1 VLLTLYI
8 AIPAVAAQAAWQL
21 GRVDTRL
28 SRWAAVAGT
37 AVPLALLI
45 VQWVANAGEL
55 RGDFVAKGAGTP
67 AFISGAA
74 SGAWIAH
81 VKVDWIPSLG
91 ISYFLAADGLTLIM
105 LLLTFGLGLLAVL
118 CSWRGIT
125 DKVGVFHLMVLWTVA
140 GLAGVFLSLDLFL
153 FYFFF
158 EMMLIPMY
166 FLIAVWGHERRVYS
180 AIKFF
185 IFTQVSGLLMLVAIV
200 ALVFIHGRETGVYT
214 FDYTQ
219 LLGTAMSPTTA
230 MLLMLGFFAAFAVK
244 LPAWPLHTWLPDA
257 HTDAPTAGSVLLAG
271 VLIKIGAYGMIRFMI
286 PLFPSAA
293 YEFRFWAL
301 VLGVVG
307 ILYGAV
313 LAYAQTDLK
322 RLVAYTSVSHMGFAL
337 IGIFAWNTWALQG
350 VILELVCHALS
361 TGALFILVGGLQDR
375 IHTRDMTKMGGL
387 WQVAPRMGGTAMFF
401 AMASLGL
408 PGLGNFVAE
417 FLILVGV
424 WQVSHWA
431 AVLGAVGLVFAT
443 VYALWMM
450 QRAFQGEET
459 HGLKFADLTK
469 LEIGMFASMIAALV
483 LLGFWPQPLI
493 TTARNTINGLHGQ
506 TSQSEFNRGPAEKLI
521 ELPDGSPGGAG
532 QATAATPTPGISPR
546 EGGEID
552 AFSDDGGGR

>member
-1 VLLTLYI
+1 VILLWYI
-8 AIPAVAAQAAWQL
+8 LIPAVAAPVAWLL
-21 GRVDTRL
+21 GRQNPVLARCT
-28 SRWAAVAGT
+28 AVLGT
-37 AVPLALLI
+37 AAPLALVAGQWI
-45 VQWVANAGEL
+45 VNADALRAPFAPAGPGPAGLVAG
-55 RGDFVAKGAGTP
+55 
-67 AFISGAA
+67 S
-74 SGAWIAH
+74 WIAD
-81 VKVDWIPSLG
+81 VKAEWIDSLG
-91 ISYFLAADGLTLIM
+91 ISFFLAADGLTLIM
-105 LLLTFGLGLLAVL
+105 LLLTFALGLLAVL
-118 CSWRGIT
+118 ASWRGIT
-125 DKVGVFHLMVLWTVA
+125 ERVGVFHLMVLWTVA

-185 IFTQVSGLLMLVAIV
+185 IFTQVSGLLMLIAIV
-200 ALVFIHGRETGVYT
+200 ALVFIHGRATGVYT
-214 FDYTQ
+214 FDFTQ
-219 LLGTAMSPTTA
+219 LLGTRMGSTTA

-271 VLIKIGAYGMIRFMI
+271 VLIKIGAYGMIRFMV
-286 PLFPSAA
+286 PLFPDAA
-293 YEFRFWAL
+293 RDFRVWAL
-301 VLGVVG
+301 ILGVVG
-307 ILYGAV
+307 IIYGAIM
-313 LAYAQTDLK
+313 AYAQTDMK
-322 RLVAYTSVSHMGFAL
+322 RLVAYTSVSHMGFVL
-337 IGIFAWNTWALQG
+337 LGIFAWNTLALQG
-350 VILELVCHALS
+350 VILQLVCHALS

-375 IHTRDMTKMGGL
+375 IHTRDMDKMGGL

-424 WQVSHWA
+424 WQVSPWA

-459 HGLKFADLTK
+459 HGLSFVDLTK
-469 LEIGMFASMIAALV
+469 REIGMFAGMIAALV

-493 TTARNTINGLHGQ
+493 TTARQ
-506 TSQSEFNRGPAEKLI
+506 TVEGVQVMTSGSTLNWGPDPGRTGDPATGAAATDAAQAAGAAAA
-521 ELPDGSPGGAG
+521 PDGETVVA
-532 QATAATPTPGISPR
+532 
-546 EGGEID
+546 
-552 AFSDDGGGR
+552 DDGGAP

>member
-8 AIPAVAAQAAWQL
+8 LIPAVAAVAAWLL

-37 AVPLALLI
+37 AGPLILLT
-45 VQWVANAGEL
+45 VQWVADASRLRAGH
-55 RGDFVAKGAGTP
+55 
-67 AFISGAA
+67 FISGPDTAA
-74 SGAWIAH
+74 AARVAAESSWIAH

-125 DKVGVFHLMVLWTVA
+125 DKVGVFHLMILWTVA

-185 IFTQVSGLLMLVAIV
+185 IFTQVSGLLMLIAII

-219 LLGTAMSPTTA
+219 MLGMHFSPTTA

-271 VLIKIGAYGMIRFMI
+271 VLIKIGAYGMIRFMV

-307 ILYGAV
+307 IIYGAV
-313 LAYAQTDLK
+313 MAYAQTDLK

-375 IHTRDMTKMGGL
+375 IHTRDMRKMGGL
-387 WQVAPRMGGTAMFF
+387 WQVAPRMGGTGMFF

-459 HGLKFADLTK
+459 HGGKFADLTK
-469 LEIGMFASMIAALV
+469 LEVGMFASMIVALV

-493 TTARNTINGLHGQ
+493 ATARNTIDGLHAQ
-506 TSQSEFNRGPAEKLI
+506 TSAVYMGFPPDDNVIDAGGSAVQAAARHGAHSAGTDQTAVAAAE
-521 ELPDGSPGGAG
+521 E
-532 QATAATPTPGISPR
+532 
-546 EGGEID
+546 EGGQ
-552 AFSDDGGGR
+552 

>member
-1 VLLTLYI
+1 MLTLYI
-8 AIPAVAAQAAWQL
+8 LIPAALAPLAWLL
-21 GRVDTRL
+21 GRSNPL
-28 SRWAAVAGT
+28 LARWT
-37 AVPLALLI
+37 AVLGTSVPLVLLT
-45 VQWVANAGEL
+45 VQWIANAGEL

-74 SGAWIAH
+74 SAAWIAH

-125 DKVGVFHLMVLWTVA
+125 DKVGVFHLMILWTVA

-166 FLIAVWGHERRVYS
+166 FLIAVWGHERRVRS

-200 ALVFIHGRETGVYT
+200 ALMFIHGRETGVYT

-219 LLGTAMSPTTA
+219 MLGMHLGTRTA

-307 ILYGAV
+307 IIYGA
-313 LAYAQTDLK
+313 LMAYAQTDLK

-375 IHTRDMTKMGGL
+375 IHTRDMGKMGGL

-459 HGLKFADLTK
+459 HSWSFADLTRR
-469 LEIGMFASMIAALV
+469 EVGMFGAMIAALV

-493 TTARNTINGLHGQ
+493 ATARQTVTGLQ
-506 TSQSEFNRGPAEKLI
+506 QMTAQSTLAQPQPSAGKGGPAAGEAA
-521 ELPDGSPGGAG
+521 LPVSDAAAG
-532 QATAATPTPGISPR
+532 EAAL
-546 EGGEID
+546 
-552 AFSDDGGGR
+552 ADDGGAQQ

>member
-1 VLLTLYI
+1 VILLWYLL
-8 AIPAVAAQAAWQL
+8 IPAVAAPVAWLAGRRSPVAA
-21 GRVDTRL
+21 
-28 SRWAAVAGT
+28 RWIAVAAT
-37 AVPLALLI
+37 AAPLALLVAQWI
-45 VQWVANAGEL
+45 AEASTLGRAFAATGPGASGLVAGSWVADLKA
-55 RGDFVAKGAGTP
+55 P
-67 AFISGAA
+67 
-74 SGAWIAH
+74 WIE
-81 VKVDWIPSLG
+81 SLG
-91 ISYFLAADGLTLIM
+91 ISFFVAADGLTLIM
-105 LLLTFGLGLLAVL
+105 LLLTFALGLLAVL

-125 DKVGVFHLMVLWTVA
+125 QHVGVFHLMILWTVA

-166 FLIAVWGHERRVYS
+166 FLIAVWGHERRISS

-214 FDYTQ
+214 FDFTQ
-219 LLGTAMSPTTA
+219 LLGTPMAASTA
-230 MLLMLGFFAAFAVK
+230 FILMLGFFAAFAVK

-271 VLIKIGAYGMIRFMI
+271 VLIKIGAYGMLRFMV
-286 PLFPSAA
+286 PLFPDAVA
-293 YEFRFWAL
+293 DFRTWAL
-301 VLGVVG
+301 VLGVIG
-307 ILYGAV
+307 IIYGAV
-313 LAYAQTDLK
+313 LAYAQTDMK
-322 RLVAYTSVSHMGFAL
+322 RLVAYTSVSHMGFVL
-337 IGIFAWNTWALQG
+337 IGVFAWNELALQG
-350 VILELVCHALS
+350 VILQLVCHALS

-375 IHTRDMTKMGGL
+375 IHTRDMRKMGGL

-424 WQVSHWA
+424 WQVSKWA

-469 LEIGMFASMIAALV
+469 LELGMFASMIAALV
-483 LLGFWPQPLI
+483 LIGFWPQPLI
-493 TTARNTINGLHGQ
+493 TTARQTVTGLQ
-506 TSQSEFNRGPAEKLI
+506 QMTARSELAQPTAPGAEA
-521 ELPDGSPGGAG
+521 GGAAAQG
-532 QATAATPTPGISPR
+532 EAGDTA
-546 EGGEID
+546 GGTAPAD
-552 AFSDDGGGR
+552 DDGGTP